1 MQGEVLARLAAVNV
15 GLPAFAEAIESQG
28 APVVDVEWRPPAR
41 GDRDTVRA
49 LERLW
54 GAHGEVVARANEEV
68 VRRIEAAQPR
78 AGATVTA
85 REMLPVLSSGRVLL
99 HSIVVP
105 EWSRTRAEERIGSI
119 SRAGATVTA
128 RG

>member
-1 MQGEVLARLAAVNV
+1 MQGDVLARLAAVNV

-54 GAHGEVVARANEEV
+54 GAHGSAVAAANAEVVN
-68 VRRIEAAQPR
+68 RIESAQPR
-78 AGATVTA
+78 AVAVVPA
-85 REMLPVLSSGRVLL
+85 RDALPVLNGRAPIDVDDRRPLGLERLGERGQSDVHSGQ
-99 HSIVVP
+99 
-105 EWSRTRAEERIGSI
+105 TC
-119 SRAGATVTA
+119 
-128 RG
+128 